1 MKHFSLGLAL
11 LLAAASGAAAQTLS
25 SAGLEPDAVVNLS
38 AGYLR
43 AEPDYE
49 SPLETQILM
58 GTPVAVVDS
67 SSYWRK
73 VVTPDYTAWINVL
86 GLAPLPEGYIAA
98 PKYICT
104 AEYSHVFAEPSGKAA
119 RLSDLVLGDLL
130 RIATDRKGSPLRRKG
145 FCRVLLPSG
154 AAGWVPRE
162 DLAEF
167 SGWAAG
173 RKPTADNIVATA
185 LRFTGIPYLWGG
197 NSVKG
202 FDCSGLT
209 KLSYFLNGVI
219 LPRNA
224 SQQVRLGA
232 ELDVSRVLDG
242 DFSTLAPG
250 DLLFFGNRETGRVTH
265 VALYIGGGRI
275 VHSSQVV
282 RVNSLLSTEPDY
294 YENAWKLLYGRRI
307 LGTPD
312 AAPLTGSPWFFPQN
326 NR

>member
-1 MKHFSLGLAL
+1 MKKICLLLAL
-11 LLAAASGAAAQTLS
+11 LAAAASGAAAQTLS
-25 SAGLEPDAVVNLS
+25 SAGLEPDAVVNFS

-49 SPLETQILM
+49 APLETQILM

-73 VVTPDYTAWINVL
+73 VITPDYTAWINVL
-86 GLAPLPEGYIAA
+86 GLAPLPEGYVAA

-104 AEYSHVFAEPSGKAA
+104 AEYSHVFAEPSYGAA

-130 RIATDRKGSPLRRKG
+130 RIAADRKGAPLRRKG

-154 AAGWVPRE
+154 AAGWVPRK
-162 DLAEF
+162 DVAEF
-167 SGWAAG
+167 SGWAAS
-173 RKPTADNIVATA
+173 RNPTPDNIVATA

-202 FDCSGLT
+202 FDCSGLV
-209 KLSYFLNGVI
+209 KLSFFLNGVV

-224 SQQVRLGA
+224 SQQVNLGT
-232 ELDVSRVLDG
+232 ELDVSGVPDG
-242 DFSTLAPG
+242 DFSALAPG
-250 DLLFFGNRETGRVTH
+250 DLLFFGSRETGRVTH
-265 VALYIGGGRI
+265 VALYIGDGRI
-275 VHSSQVV
+275 VHSSQLV
-282 RVNSLLSTEPDY
+282 RVNSLRPRDPDY
-294 YENAWKLLYGRRI
+294 YENAGRLLYGRRI

-312 AAPLTGSPWFFPQN
+312 AAPLTGAPWYFPKK
-326 NR
+326 